1 MRPLL
6 RSAIL
11 ANGRFLIQ
19 MFVPAAKPEIA
30 VGGPSM
36 HSALIPSLVS
46 ILPIAGCAGGPGSR
60 AVAERAGSDLL
71 KLRAG
76 PGLSYRIILGLPDG
90 TALTRHHSVTEVS
103 QLWCRVS
110 LRDAPGVTGYVSAD
124 YLSGS

>member
-1 MRPLL
+1 L

-46 ILPIAGCAGGPGSR
+46 ILLIAGCAGGPGSR
-60 AVAERAGSDLL
+60 AVVERAGSDLL

-76 PGLSYRIILGLPDG
+76 PGLGYRIILGLPDG
-90 TALTRHHSVTEVS
+90 TALTRHHCVTEVG